1 MKAVAF
7 GLNLKLQKIRYKL
20 KVGQKASRIPTHATI
35 DELLALHEI
44 AMQVPP
50 DLGILEI
57 GTHLGATL
65 NCLGAATEKV
75 KNKLFAVD
83 TWNNET
89 MPDGV
94 KDTFDEFLKNCKH
107 LMKRLKIIRIDS
119 KKLDTQLIP
128 HPIGLIFIDGDH
140 SYEGFQKDFEFAL
153 KKIVPGGVIAC
164 HDFCQNHPGVT
175 RVISEAIIKKTIA
188 VKFCAHHLIFVEKIV

>member
-1 MKAVAF
+1 MKAIAI
-7 GLNLKLQKIRYKL
+7 GLNHKLQRIRYKL

-65 NCLGAATEKV
+65 NCMGAATAKF

-89 MPDGV
+89 MPEGV
-94 KDTFDEFLKNCKH
+94 KDTFDEFLANCKH
-107 LMKRLKIIRIDS
+107 LMDRLKIIRVDS
-119 KKLDTQLIP
+119 KKLDTQSIL
-128 HPIGLIFIDGDH
+128 HPVGLIFIDGDH

-153 KKIVPGGVIAC
+153 KKSEPGGVIAC

-175 RVISEAIIKKTIA
+175 RVISEAIIKKAIT
-188 VKFCAHHLIFVEKIV
+188 VKSCTHHLIFVEKVF